1 MSSDD
6 FTAPSSAFAGF
17 RNRLRNTLT
26 GGGTTAAAETSPGS
40 REGAGESQPSF
51 AADDL
56 SGGGSWLSVRPGIYA
71 AASASSPARR
81 GSRDHS
87 RTHGS
92 AHPTAVHFSGL
103 STTGPNTAGNIDPPS
118 GAILPSGSREGSMG
132 SSSETRFGRTIRNVG
147 AALAAAARDDYLL
160 EDATESR
167 GHLPTDLMA
176 TTPLRSGQGRSTMAG
191 SPSRSLAFGSL
202 NLQGD
207 PMSPTLRLKR
217 EMDALSATKDHNHV
231 RIPIEEV
238 KPSTEQ
244 GDGKYP
250 LVLIRKNHTECLGK
264 IGNNGRVC
272 LELISECT
280 IAKHKPREPYY
291 ARKGSALGLAVNED
305 SYYVN
310 VSVPGG
316 KLMGLVQP
324 WIPAEFFNNHPL
336 GPAHRDS
343 LHTVQEW
350 SSLFQHMRQNPAP
363 ERSSDTSANN
373 QQVVEGGDQFFEAMT
388 SAPYTPYPKRLKT
401 APSSPPDLAGSAE
414 LKSLWL
420 KTSEFLSEHADRINA
435 LQASLATQ
443 SYYMGVPE
451 QGQFHPTVW
460 KGLDSLDHRLA
471 DVENERLGGVERAA
485 KVQGE
490 EIKDLLARIS
500 SAQAASDTA
509 RIEASRARELAEQH
523 HMTGSLEARVRT
535 MEKDLV
541 EASEV
546 MGDFV
551 SAVEGLQHQLAVRT
565 GNGIGGSSSSSAT
578 AIDQSAMNRI
588 EQRLL
593 KVEKKTGGSQAVMI
607 KSRFLF
613 STMEDVK
620 SWLAKHNLLHT
631 NAYMHFYDLH
641 LLLGRVCKRA
651 MSKEDVGRDA
661 ERSARL
667 KLSPVELQQLAS
679 AATGVPEVLAGSD
692 TTSSL
697 DHPFHAMKTY
707 DQWDSQDGFNGTKPS
722 IQEALD
728 QKVTEILRGIQQTYG
743 DKPDVEDVLTGMV
756 DKANKAWL
764 DFAREVDS
772 IYTNYLIQT
781 FGSRVHTKDEKAQVW
796 KIVITFVDVYWEE
809 VARAR
814 VEARTVSHTTE
825 PEKANVLMMWS
836 ALQGIAK
843 HEEFAQSRFREHPK
857 VHPKLQIF
865 LFKTKASRDEITTL
879 SNAAKAA
886 TSSSAATDA
895 LVRKL
900 VARVETLEQ
909 KHGRLVKDLEG
920 KGGKQRGK
928 KKAKKEGE
936 EEKSDNE

>member
-1 MSSDD
+1 M
-6 FTAPSSAFAGF
+6 
-17 RNRLRNTLT
+17 
-26 GGGTTAAAETSPGS
+26 
-40 REGAGESQPSF
+40 
-51 AADDL
+51 
-56 SGGGSWLSVRPGIYA
+56 
-71 AASASSPARR
+71 
-81 GSRDHS
+81 
-87 RTHGS
+87 
-92 AHPTAVHFSGL
+92 
-103 STTGPNTAGNIDPPS
+103 
-118 GAILPSGSREGSMG
+118 
-132 SSSETRFGRTIRNVG
+132 
-147 AALAAAARDDYLL
+147 

-167 GHLPTDLMA
+167 GLLPADLMG
-176 TTPLRSGQGRSTMAG
+176 TTPLRSGARDSPTDIA
-191 SPSRSLAFGSL
+191 SPSRLLRMGGL

-217 EMDALSATKDHNHV
+217 EMEALSATKDHNHV
-231 RIPIEEV
+231 RMPIEEV
-238 KPSTEQ
+238 KPSTEK
-244 GDGKYP
+244 GEGKYP
-250 LVLIRKNHTECLGK
+250 LVLIRKNHEECLGK

-291 ARKGSALGLAVNED
+291 ARKGSALGLAINED
-305 SYYVN
+305 SYYVDI
-310 VSVPGG
+310 SVPGG
-316 KLMGLVQP
+316 KRMGLVQP
-324 WIPAEFFNNHPL
+324 WIQVELFNRHSL
-336 GPAHRDS
+336 GPQHRDS
-343 LHTVQEW
+343 YHTVQEW
-350 SSLFQHMRQNPAP
+350 SSLFQYMRQNPP
-363 ERSSDTSANN
+363 REPSGEDTTDNRQAA
-373 QQVVEGGDQFFEAMT
+373 EEGDQFFEAMS
-388 SAPYTPYPKRLKT
+388 SAPYTPHPKRLKT
-401 APSSPPDLAGSAE
+401 TPSSPPDVSGSAE
-414 LKSLWL
+414 LKSLWR
-420 KTSEFLSEHADRINA
+420 KTSEFLSEHASRINA

-451 QGQFHPTVW
+451 HGQFHPTVW
-460 KGLDSLDHRLA
+460 KGLDSLDHRLT
-471 DVENERLGGVERAA
+471 DVENERLGGIERAA

-490 EIKDLLARIS
+490 ELREVVAQLS
-500 SAQAASDTA
+500 SVQATSDTA
-509 RIEASRARELAEQH
+509 RMEATRARELAQQH
-523 HMTGSLEARVRT
+523 HMTGTLEARVRT
-535 MEKDLV
+535 VERDIV

-551 SAVEGLQHQLAVRT
+551 SAVEGLQHQLAART
-565 GNGIGGSSSSSAT
+565 SNGVGGSRASVTGS
-578 AIDQSAMNRI
+578 DQTELNRI

-613 STMEDVK
+613 STMEDVR
-620 SWLAKHNLLHT
+620 SWLAKHNLLHS

-692 TTSSL
+692 STASL

-707 DQWDSQDGFNGTKPS
+707 DMWDSQDGFNGTKPS
-722 IQEALD
+722 IQAALD

-781 FGSRVHTKDEKAQVW
+781 FGSRVHTKEEKAQVW

-809 VARAR
+809 VAKAR

-825 PEKANVLMMWS
+825 PEKANVLMLWS

-843 HEEFAQSRFREHPK
+843 HEEFEQSRFREHPK

-865 LFKTKASRDEITTL
+865 LFKTKASRDEIATL
-879 SNAAKAA
+879 SHAAKAA

-909 KHGRLVKDLEG
+909 KHGRLVKELES

-928 KKAKKEGE
+928 KKAKQGDEG
-936 EEKSDNE
+936 EKSDNE